1 MSQVVVLE
9 QSAPQRDALA
19 YVLREAGLSVTATD
33 DPAAVRDPL
42 VLSKLRLIIVG
53 ERDLPRYR
61 KAVSGRLPRLIP
73 LVVLTE
79 PGSFRGIVEGLCEG
93 AADIVSRERPAS
105 ELIEHLRA
113 VLADHFAGQ
122 DFVSVAPAEECKGLD
137 ALDPEGLNGTN
148 DMRLYVFGNAAGDQ
162 AVLATVLD
170 NLGKGASGAAVQNM
184 NLMLGLDPQ
193 AGLATRLAA

>member
-113 VLADHFAGQ
+113 VLAAFAAFGP
-122 DFVSVAPAEECKGLD
+122 APPPPEPRGPAPIALRD
-137 ALDPEGLNGTN
+137 ARSRRTSPPRAPCEPSAGTK
-148 DMRLYVFGNAAGDQ
+148 A
-162 AVLATVLD
+162 
-170 NLGKGASGAAVQNM
+170 
-184 NLMLGLDPQ
+184 P
-193 AGLATRLAA
+193 